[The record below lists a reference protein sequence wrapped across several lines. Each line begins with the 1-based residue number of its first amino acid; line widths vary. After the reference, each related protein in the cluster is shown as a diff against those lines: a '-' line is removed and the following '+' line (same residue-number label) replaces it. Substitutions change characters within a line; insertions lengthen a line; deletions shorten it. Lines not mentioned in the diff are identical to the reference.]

1 MHTNIRTILSMLTIS
16 ASTIVSTTPLL
27 AAPKP
32 TEENGLKLSEIWE
45 KAGPQERLKALR
57 AAELD
62 GDRLLAER
70 VYGVMVD
77 ADTSV
82 QDLALQ
88 NDAVKGAIRAT
99 LIGAVTAGDPEYLPD
114 GRVQVVRAVKIREV
128 TDTLNRVIKGKRME
142 DGSLVTTEDKSKT
155 DRDVKDKVIDVVGNA
170 ALPASEGQQK
180 IMAKRAAELDAYRRL
195 AGRMMGVKIKGDST
209 VREMVLAD
217 DRILA
222 ALSQTLKAATPTAI
236 KYNKGDGSCAVTM
249 EVKVS
254 DIIRTT
260 ERYVKGDTTK
270 TEIHDEIETK
280 TFSET
285 GMGTIK
291 PFGDTKGVAAA
302 SLATNASNPD
312 SSEPFF
318 QTTMILKQVTQ
329 SSPIVH

>member
-1 MHTNIRTILSMLTIS
+1 MNTRRSLIL
-16 ASTIVSTTPLL
+16 LL
-27 AAPKP
+27 SLCALAHLSDSQLQAAPKP
-32 TEENGLKLSEIWE
+32 TEEDAPKLPEIWE

-70 VYGVMVD
+70 VYGLMVD

-99 LIGAVTAGDPEYLPD
+99 LIGAVTAGDPEYMPD
-114 GRVQVVRAVKIREV
+114 GRVQVVRAVKIREI
-128 TDTLNRVIKGKRME
+128 TDTLNRVIKGKRLQ
-142 DGSLVTTEDKSKT
+142 DGSLVTTEDKAKT

-170 ALPASEGQQK
+170 ALPGSEGQQK

-195 AGRMMGVKIKGDST
+195 AGRMLGVKIKGDTT

-222 ALSQTLKAATPTAI
+222 ALSQSLKAATPTAI

-260 ERYVKGDTTK
+260 ERYVKGDTTR

-285 GMGTIK
+285 GMGTMK
-291 PFGDTKGVAAA
+291 PFGETKGGGEAPVANGKG
-302 SLATNASNPD
+302 SD

-318 QTTMILKQVTQ
+318 QTTTILKQIVQ
-329 SSPIVH
+329 STPVVH